1 MQVKAKNA
9 ISYID
14 EKKDLIIKVSD
25 DIWRYAEVGLHEV
38 KSAKCLMEALAAEG
52 FAVDGGVAGM
62 PTAFVARWGSGRPV
76 IGFLGEYD
84 ALPGVSQ
91 QALPVKQE
99 LEPGGAGHGCGHN
112 LLGAGAFGAAIG
124 LKHELETRGLPGT
137 VMYFGCPAEENFS
150 GKAFMARDGLF
161 HECDACLTWHAG
173 AVNRVWTGSSL
184 ANNAMNVTFYGQTA
198 HAAGDPYNGRSALD
212 ALQLMNMGVE
222 FLREHMPSKARVHYV
237 ITAGG
242 GQPNVVPAKASAWYL
257 VRAPRRD
264 EVDQLYARVLKCAE
278 GAAMM
283 TETRCEIDLIKAI
296 WNVLP
301 NTVLE
306 DVLEESALR
315 VGPPQFDSEDIE
327 FAQEILKSLAPGQRE
342 AAIRNDG
349 LPEEL
354 GKQVLNDTWLPRPAE
369 PKDIAGSTDVG
380 DVSWCCPTGQIRT
393 ACHALGTPGHSWQYT
408 AQAGMSIGHKGM
420 LAAAKVL
427 AEAAFELM
435 TNPSRL
441 EAAKDEFRRA
451 TANNPYYSAIPKDHK
466 PKFDQF
472 KR

>member
-1 MQVKAKNA
+1 M
-9 ISYID
+9 
-14 EKKDLIIKVSD
+14 
-25 DIWRYAEVGLHEV
+25 
-38 KSAKCLMEALAAEG
+38 
-52 FAVDGGVAGM
+52 
-62 PTAFVARWGSGRPV
+62 
-76 IGFLGEYD
+76 
-84 ALPGVSQ
+84 
-91 QALPVKQE
+91 
-99 LEPGGAGHGCGHN
+99 
-112 LLGAGAFGAAIG
+112 
-124 LKHELETRGLPGT
+124 
-137 VMYFGCPAEENFS
+137 
-150 GKAFMARDGLF
+150 
-161 HECDACLTWHAG
+161 
-173 AVNRVWTGSSL
+173 WTGSSL

>member
-1 MQVKAKNA
+1 MQAKATHA

-14 EKKDLIIKVSD
+14 KKRDVITDISD
-25 DIWRYAEVGLHEV
+25 QIWRYAEVGLHEER
-38 KSAKCLMEALAAEG
+38 SAKCLVEALAKEG
-52 FAVDGGVAGM
+52 FAVEEGVAGM
-62 PTAFVARWGSGRPV
+62 PTAFVARWGSGKPV

-91 QALPVKQE
+91 KAIPVKQE
-99 LEPGGAGHGCGHN
+99 LEPGAPGHGCGHN

-124 LKHELETRGLPGT
+124 LKHELETRGMPGT
-137 VMYFGCPAEENFS
+137 VVYFGCPAEENFS
-150 GKAFMARDGLF
+150 GKAFIARDGLF
-161 HECDACLTWHAG
+161 SECDACLTWHAS
-173 AVNRVWTGSSL
+173 AINRVWTGSSL
-184 ANNAMNVTFYGQTA
+184 ANNAMNVTFYGRTA

-222 FLREHMPSKARVHYV
+222 FLREHMPPKARVHYV
-237 ITAGG
+237 ITKGG
-242 GQPNVVPAKASAWYL
+242 GQPNVVPAEASAWYL
-257 VRAPRRD
+257 VRAPRRE
-264 EVDQLYARVLKCAE
+264 EVDELYARVLKCAE

-283 TETRCEIDLIKAI
+283 TETRCEIELIKAI

-306 DVLEESALR
+306 EVLEESALR
-315 VGPPQFDSEDIE
+315 VGAPQFDENDIA
-327 FAQEILKSLAPGQRE
+327 FAQEILKSLAPGQKE
-342 AAIRNDG
+342 ASLRKEG
-349 LPEEL
+349 LPQEVW
-354 GKQVLNDTWLPRPAE
+354 KQVLNDTWIPRPPV
-369 PKDIAGSTDVG
+369 PKDIEGSTDVG

-420 LAAAKVL
+420 LAAAKIL
-427 AEAAFELM
+427 AEAGFELVS
-435 TNPSRL
+435 NPSRL
-441 EAAKDEFRRA
+441 RAAKEEFTRT
-451 TANNPYYSAIPKDHK
+451 TAERPYYSAIPKDHR